1 MHEYN
6 TTNTAEGTGQAES
19 LFVTITEAAEIIGCS
34 YTTAQ
39 KAVAFC
45 NKRAKALG
53 LFTVAGKCN
62 RRALMEYLGAG
73 RESFFDGRGARGL

>member
-1 MHEYN
+1 MADF
-6 TTNTAEGTGQAES
+6 TTTEGTGQAES
-19 LFVTITEAAEIIGCS
+19 LFVTITEAAQIIGCS

-53 LFTVAGKCN
+53 LFTVSGKCN

-73 RESFFDGRGARGL
+73 RPSFFDGKGRVQ

>member
-1 MHEYN
+1 MSDYI
-6 TTNTAEGTGQAES
+6 TTEGNGQAES
-19 LFVTITEAAEIIGCS
+19 LFVTIAEAAQIIGCS

-39 KAVAFC
+39 KAVAYC

-62 RRALMEYLGAG
+62 RRALMEYLGAS
-73 RESFFDGRGARGL
+73 RKEPFFDGCKGAR

>member
-1 MHEYN
+1 MQEHD
-6 TTNTAEGTGQAES
+6 TTNENGKQAES
-19 LFVTITEAAEIIGCS
+19 IFVTIGEAAEIIGCS

-45 NKRAKALG
+45 NKRAKSLG

-62 RRALMEYLGAG
+62 RRALMEYLGAD
-73 RESFFDGRGARGL
+73 RESFFDGAGRVK